1 MKYKAI
7 FFDVDGTLFDTS
19 GGIYN
24 TFKYVFERF
33 GADAESANPSF
44 IGPPIST
51 TLECFFEGATLDEA
65 RIAFREHYDKNG
77 KFCARLYD
85 GIESVLA
92 ILKADG
98 KRIYTATSKSE
109 VMSEELTRRFG
120 IYRYFDRIFGSNEA
134 AGRVGKEEVL
144 RYALGVSGES
154 PGDCLLIGDTRFDV
168 QGAETVGIDCLC
180 AAYGFG
186 KRSEFK
192 GKRVVGIVDSAPEII
207 KFLRGL

>member
-19 GGIYN
+19 EGIYD
-24 TFKYVFERF
+24 TFKYVFKRF
-33 GADAESANPSF
+33 GIDAESSDPSF

-51 TLECFFEGATLDEA
+51 TLERFFEGVTLDEA

-77 KFCARLYD
+77 KFCAKLYD
-85 GIESVLA
+85 GIECVLA

-109 VMSEELTRRFG
+109 AISEELARKFG
-120 IYRYFDRIFGSNEA
+120 IHRYFDRILGADYA
-134 AGRVGKEEVL
+134 AGRVEKDEVL
-144 RYALGVSGES
+144 RYALNVSGEK
-154 PGDCLLIGDTRFDV
+154 PTDCLLIGDTRFDV

-186 KRSEFK
+186 KRSELK
-192 GKRVVGIVDSAPEII
+192 GNRVVGIVDSASDII